1 MIFSVDGAFGHF
13 RQSIPR
19 SILTVITSDQSG
31 PLNKRHLRSALCG
44 MGCTNASSEFVA
56 RNSKP
61 QQFFLLDDYPNFLVV
76 TSAMQS
82 IHFQLITLEQT
93 HRKHGLLPPYS
104 VFCNRCWGCTR
115 THPLICW

>member
-19 SILTVITSDQSG
+19 STLTVITSDQSG
-31 PLNKRHLRSALCG
+31 LLNKRRLRSASCV
-44 MGCTNASSEFVA
+44 MVCTNPSSKFVA

-61 QQFFLLDDYPNFLVV
+61 QQFFLRDDCRNFLVV

-82 IHFQLITLEQT
+82 THLQRITLEQT
-93 HRKHGLLPPYS
+93 HRKHGPLLPSS
-104 VFCNRCWGCTR
+104 VFCSRC
-115 THPLICW
+115 